1 MRIGVVGA
9 AGQMGTKLVEAIVS
23 APGLELAACIVSPGS
38 RHAGRPVAGGGIAY
52 RAGDAAINARCD
64 VMIDFSTP
72 RSTMMFQELCAEKP
86 IPFVIGTTGLSHRDM
101 KALARHARHRP
112 MVQSENYAAGSLAFE
127 QAATLIAGA
136 APGARAQRSDV
147 RRLRRDAGGLSDMR
161 PSMIARP
168 ADVTEYSFDAGGV
181 EITLTYRVSTLAA
194 YVDGALAA
202 AHWLVDSGPTSGL
215 HTLADTIRD
224 KSRTRDDR
232 P

>member
-9 AGQMGTKLVEAIVS
+9 AGQMGTKLVEAILS

-52 RAGDAAINARCD
+52 RASDAAINARCD

-86 IPFVIGTTGLSHRDM
+86 IPFVIGTTGLSDRDI
-101 KALARHARHRP
+101 KALSRHARHRP
-112 MVQSENYAAGSLAFE
+112 MVRSENYASGLLAFE
-127 QAATLIAGA
+127 QAASLIADA
-136 APGARAQRSDV
+136 VPGALAQRCDV
-147 RRLRRDAGGLSDMR
+147 RRLRRDAGEQADMR

-168 ADVTEYSFDAGGV
+168 SDITEYRFDAGAV
-181 EITLTYRVSTLAA
+181 EITLAYRVSTLAA

-202 AHWLVDSGPTSGL
+202 AHWLVDSGPSSGL

-224 KSRTRDDR
+224 TSRTRDNR
-232 P
+232 S